1 MCMVQF
7 ASVSCRAGYRNL
19 GLPEK
24 TVEEIQEEK
33 MIFDVF
39 AEAAALFRKAGR
51 KEYGS

>member
-1 MCMVQF
+1 MHFFKERVEQVI
-7 ASVSCRAGYRNL
+7 ANL